1 MGRGHGCGWTF
12 IDPVN
17 PVTIHFFVSKG
28 TDGRVK
34 EEGRV
39 VNQLAKVP
47 VINPSPFHFYSHFCL
62 GPHTFLTDAG
72 AISEHLPCIPTLAVF
87 RRGRVMTGGGKV
99 SPWPAD
105 FGGLAPCDLRNAS
118 VELERFQKDLCH
130 PIQEEYKQPLSTC

>member
-87 RRGRVMTGGGKV
+87 RRG
-99 SPWPAD
+99 
-105 FGGLAPCDLRNAS
+105 
-118 VELERFQKDLCH
+118 
-130 PIQEEYKQPLSTC
+130 